1 MSLLKEAMEDFT
13 LIDKTSV
20 PDGYGGKTNVWK
32 DGATIKAALVFNNS
46 IEAQIAMKQGVT
58 SVYTLI
64 TKRDVVLAYHDVL
77 RRESDKKI
85 LRVTQDGD
93 DVKTPPSSSLDMRTV
108 TCEEWR
114 LDG

>member
-13 LIDKTSV
+13 ILDKTSA
-20 PDGYGGKTNVWK
+20 PDGYGGKINVWK
-32 DGATIKAALVFNNS
+32 DGATIKATLVFDTS
-46 IEAQIAMKQGVT
+46 IEAQIAMKYGAT

-64 TKRDVVLAYHDVL
+64 TKRDTVLEYHDVL

-85 LRVTQDGD
+85 IRVTQDGD
-93 DVKTPPSSSLDMRTV
+93 DVKTPLSSALDIRQV
-108 TCEEWR
+108 KCEEWK